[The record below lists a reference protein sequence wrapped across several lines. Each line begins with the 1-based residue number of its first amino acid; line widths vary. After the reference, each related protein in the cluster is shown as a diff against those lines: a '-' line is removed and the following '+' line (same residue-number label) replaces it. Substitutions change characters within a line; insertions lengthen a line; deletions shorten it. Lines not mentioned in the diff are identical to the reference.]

1 MNYNAFSRGS
11 PETLEW
17 VAPGMALVP
26 WWPKFELGINV
37 YLRVIFTPIVSNKRA
52 SWVVHDANAGTFHPV
67 GRGESSTLSGLIA
80 ASINSTGRNPVEQDP
95 REMLRKCRVECEAW
109 GR

>member
-11 PETLEW
+11 PDTIEW
-17 VAPGMALVP
+17 VAPGIAIVP

-52 SWVVHDANAGTFHPV
+52 SWVIHDANSGTFHPI
-67 GRGESSTLSGLIA
+67 GRGNLPRSLASSQPRLTHRAGIQWSRIL
-80 ASINSTGRNPVEQDP
+80 GR
-95 REMLRKCRVECEAW
+95 C
-109 GR
+109 